1 MSRRCSVKTRCTSAA
16 IGSPTSVG
24 HASRMMSVASSA
36 SEPVPKKLASEVTRI
51 RNGNSD
57 KRMESAMWLAIAH
70 PACRRKRPEGI
81 FATARRVLKRGTRLR
96 CRKGGGEARR
106 PSELPSSSA
115 GYQIHTGRLLAPPSP
130 RSAKPSGGG
139 GEGGGGGWRGGGGGG
154 GGRGGGGGGGAGGGG
169 ARARPAP
176 PPPAPRPP
184 PPPPPTPPPP
194 PPPPK

>member
-1 MSRRCSVKTRCTSAA
+1 MSRRCSVSTRCTSAA
-16 IGSPTSVG
+16 IGSPTSAG

-57 KRMESAMWLAIAH
+57 KRIESAMWLAIAH
-70 PACRRKRPEGI
+70 PSCRRKRPEAI

-130 RSAKPSGGG
+130 RSAKPSGG
-139 GEGGGGGWRGGGGGG
+139 EGDGWGGGGGG
-154 GGRGGGGGGGAGGGG
+154 GGGGGVAGRG
-169 ARARPAP
+169 ARATRMTRRLRQGSHRQPRLMVEEAP
-176 PPPAPRPP
+176 PHPARASPEP
-184 PPPPPTPPPP
+184 
-194 PPPPK
+194 